1 MGVRDGQ
8 RFLIGPDGRPDLR
21 VNACLGSAKWRNLA
35 ERTYR
40 DYTYS
45 VGVWLNY
52 LLRVQVNWWDAV
64 EDDAEEFLFWRVTD
78 PANAERVQTN
88 SFTRDLAGLKK
99 FYRWMSRYGV
109 ANPFDDFDAPRA
121 VRSEDVKWLDA
132 GGYKR
137 WLDLGIRG
145 MDLSGR
151 PDRWWRGRNEQRDVA
166 FCDGL
171 YGTGLRVSE
180 WASVVL
186 PELPPFDRRRGYY
199 TVELADACAKGGYG
213 HPYWMPR
220 AVMKSLLS
228 YGECARAAAVRRAQ
242 AAGRYERVPG
252 LRLVLATAGTESVTF
267 QGAHGGTE
275 TRPWNEV
282 GPRTRLRLFRRTE
295 QGLEPVALWLN
306 EDGLPRDGRGWEHT
320 FDVANERIENLGLE
334 HFTCTAHMLRHS
346 CALKWYAI
354 GKLVYAARL
363 GHLSEDEQRDFR
375 EQFGS
380 VWHLVQTIL
389 GHRQVETTKSVY
401 LEPFRTL
408 EVEMLLAYAEGFPLG
423 PFMAELLAGHP
434 RVRTDP
440 LAAAR

>member
-1 MGVRDGQ
+1 MGENGARCWQVHRYDVGRSFHGLDELLPGVAPDLAARARDLGVRDGQ
-8 RFLIGPDGRPDLR
+8 RFMIGPDGRPDIR
-21 VNACLGSAKWRNLA
+21 VNACLGSVKWRNLG

-45 VGVWLNY
+45 VGVWLNH
-52 LLRVQVNWWDAV
+52 LVPLQVNWWDAV

-78 PANAERVQTN
+78 PANVARVQTN

-109 ANPFDDFDAPRA
+109 ANPFDAFDAPRA
-121 VRSEDVKWLDA
+121 LRSEDVKWLDA

-171 YGTGLRVSE
+171 YSTGLRVSE

-199 TVELADACAKGGYG
+199 TLELADACAKGGYG

-242 AAGRYERVPG
+242 AAGRYERVTG
-252 LRLVLATAGTESVTF
+252 LRLVLTTQGTESVTF
-267 QGAHGGTE
+267 PGWRHGFRPSRPLPTCSRWRTPPSPAGT
-275 TRPWNEV
+275 
-282 GPRTRLRLFRRTE
+282 PRTPRSASSLADASTCHDAEDAEIKTARILTTNCGRFSISTSAGIRPGIRCVTTWRASFR
-295 QGLEPVALWLN
+295 
-306 EDGLPRDGRGWEHT
+306 H
-320 FDVANERIENLGLE
+320 
-334 HFTCTAHMLRHS
+334 
-346 CALKWYAI
+346 
-354 GKLVYAARL
+354 AARPDSTFT
-363 GHLSEDEQRDFR
+363 GFFFSPYGD
-375 EQFGS
+375 
-380 VWHLVQTIL
+380 V
-389 GHRQVETTKSVY
+389 
-401 LEPFRTL
+401 LERNPT
-408 EVEMLLAYAEGFPLG
+408 
-423 PFMAELLAGHP
+423 
-434 RVRTDP
+434 
-440 LAAAR
+440 